1 MNLFMNI
8 ESALRPRGTR
18 ERLRMMLTG
27 GLTVAQIHE
36 RLDPPMVHEEGPAIV
51 ARRAAYEMI
60 ASTLREMIQSGKV
73 NKQRVH
79 VKNAARAGID
89 SMIDVYRLK

>member
-8 ESALRPRGTR
+8 ENALRPRGGR
-18 ERLRMMLTG
+18 ERLRMVLTG

-36 RLDPPMVHEEGPAIV
+36 RLDPPMVHGEGPAIV
-51 ARRAAYEMI
+51 ARRAAYEQI
-60 ASTLREMIQSGKV
+60 ASALREMIQDGTV
-73 NKQRVH
+73 NKRRVH

-89 SMIDVYRLK
+89 SMIDVFRLK

>member
-1 MNLFMNI
+1 M
-8 ESALRPRGTR
+8 
-18 ERLRMMLTG
+18 RMMLTG
-27 GLTVAQIHE
+27 GLTVAQVHE
-36 RLDPPMVHEEGPAIV
+36 RLDPPMVHGEGPPIV
-51 ARRAAYEMI
+51 ARRAAYEEI
-60 ASTLREMIQSGKV
+60 ATALREMVASGSV